1 MSLHYPMVAWAKGA
15 SIYEVNI
22 RQYTPSGTFK
32 ELSAHLPRLADMQ
45 ATILWLMPITPI
57 AEKERLGSLGSYYAC
72 SSYTEINPEYGN
84 KEDFREFVQQ
94 AHRLGLR
101 VIIDWVA
108 NHTGYGHEW
117 TKNPAWYWQ
126 DELGNFIEKNG
137 WKDVIDLNYNNEEM
151 QQAMIAAMQYWVK
164 DFDIDGFRCD
174 MAHLVPLEFWH
185 KARRACE
192 EIKPLLWLGECDDAA
207 YSEVF
212 DTTYAWKWMHDSKDF
227 VEGTIAKEH
236 FIQTVKDY
244 QQLLPAAFKSYFT
257 SNHDEN
263 SWNGTEYEK
272 YGITA
277 LAMGAYALLLTGI
290 PIIYSGQEL
299 PNKRRLKFFDK
310 DEILWEENELP
321 KLHHYYKNLLS
332 IRKNIYFDEDALV
345 QILPF
350 DKKGIYINRRKNNSN
365 LIALF
370 NFSDTEQAEIIIKDT
385 NLPGRY
391 VNINSGIGYTF
402 KNEETFILQPGDYLV
417 YAMQ

>member
-1 MSLHYPMVAWAKGA
+1 MSIHYPMVSWAKEA

-22 RQYTPSGTFK
+22 RQYTPSGTFQ
-32 ELSAHLPRLADMQ
+32 ELTTHLPRLAEME

-84 KEDFREFVQQ
+84 KDDFRAFVQQ
-94 AHRLGLR
+94 AHQLGLR

-108 NHTGYGHEW
+108 NHTGIGHEW
-117 TKNPAWYWQ
+117 TKNPSWYWQ

-137 WKDVIDLNYNNEEM
+137 WKDVIDLNHNNEEM

-164 DFDIDGFRCD
+164 NFDIDGFRCD

-185 KARRACE
+185 KARKACE
-192 EIKPLLWLGECDDAA
+192 EIKPLFWLGECDDAA

-227 VEGTIAKEH
+227 IDGK
-236 FIQTVKDY
+236 
-244 QQLLPAAFKSYFT
+244 LPAASLIETAHLYDSLPDGALKSYFT

-272 YGITA
+272 YGNHA
-277 LAMGAYALLLTGI
+277 LAMSAYSLLLKGI

-299 PNKRRLKFFDK
+299 PNYKRLKFFDK
-310 DEILWEENELP
+310 DEILWEENTLP
-321 KLHHYYKNLLS
+321 KLHYFYKNLLAL
-332 IRKNIYFDEDALV
+332 RKTALFDDNTFYEHKLVEDSV
-345 QILPF
+345 
-350 DKKGIYINRRKNNSN
+350 IYINRQKNNSRM
-365 LIALF
+365 IALF
-370 NFSDTEQAEIIIKDT
+370 NFSEKDQVKVT
-385 NLPGRY
+385 LKDDSLQGKY
-391 VNINSGIGYTF
+391 TSLSSGIKYTF
-402 KNEETFILQPGDYLV
+402 SNEEFFLLHPGEHLV
-417 YAMQ
+417 YVK